1 MFVSFLANRKR
12 PLARRSQRGDTIV
25 EVLISITILSL
36 ILGGAY
42 VTTNHSLLD
51 TRDAQEHS
59 NATKII
65 ETQLEEL
72 RSTTAA
78 NPTAFFAATL
88 PAFCMVNGSTAPA
101 TVPNG
106 SCTVDTTGTPISSS
120 STQPQYALQIT
131 RTKTTAGGLDYY
143 TFTASAT
150 WSSVIGNGK
159 DAVQMSYR
167 LNQQ

>member
-1 MFVSFLANRKR
+1 MFVSFRTNRKR
-12 PLARRSQRGDTIV
+12 AVVRRSQRGDTIV

-59 NATKII
+59 NATKLI

-72 RSTTAA
+72 RSAA
-78 NPTAFFAATL
+78 AVNPGALFATTL
-88 PAFCMVNGSTAPA
+88 PPFCMVSGSTTPA
-101 TVPNG
+101 SLPNG
-106 SCTVDTTGTPISSS
+106 SCTVDTTGTPVSSS
-120 STQPQYALQIT
+120 STQPQYALRVT
-131 RTKTTAGGLDYY
+131 RTQTTAGGLNYY
-143 TFTASAT
+143 TFTAQAT
-150 WSSVIGNGK
+150 WDSVIGNGQ

-167 LNQQ
+167 LDQQ